1 MKKKVRKKYERPM
14 VRKIRLDAEVSV
26 LAVCKTSHGGVG
38 PTVNCDTILGD
49 PCQSDGS

>member
-26 LAVCKTSHGGVG
+26 LAVCKTSYGGVG
-38 PTVNCDTILGD
+38 PVVNCDTLFGD

>member
-26 LAVCKTSHGGVG
+26 LTVCKTTSGGFG
-38 PTVNCDTILGD
+38 PQVNCDTLYGD
-49 PCQSDGS
+49 PCMTDGS

>member
-26 LAVCKTSHGGVG
+26 LTVCKTASGGPG
-38 PTVNCDTILGD
+38 PVYNCDTLFGD